1 MFSGFAF
8 NDFWSFTVKW
18 AEGENEIHVII
29 NELETTIRFFVS
41 DGKID
46 SFNAFIGASERLC
59 DNIINLI

>member
-1 MFSGFAF
+1 MTNKIEILRELIQTARSTLNAF
-8 NDFWSFTVKW
+8 
-18 AEGENEIHVII
+18 
-29 NELETTIRFFVS
+29 TTIGVSFVS